1 MGAFRW
7 GNAQSPAYGT
17 LSDYQ
22 FMRRH
27 STNAKRLER
36 ARQQW
41 GDSLSSVD
49 DVISVFVNYT
59 SGVAQTQCPSLKVSY
74 PLIAKCR
81 QQRQV
86 GRLKQALFM
95 LFMTQACGMIT
106 VAFRCPI

>member
-1 MGAFRW
+1 MGVSRW

-59 SGVAQTQCPSLKVSY
+59 SGAAWTQLASFK
-74 PLIAKCR
+74 PLSHEQIQLHCDQEKSSGPGPGS
-81 QQRQV
+81 QQ
-86 GRLKQALFM
+86 
-95 LFMTQACGMIT
+95 
-106 VAFRCPI
+106 